1 MYVDEKP
8 TIIKIGDYFKGS
20 GFVGL
25 SGKKDQGKIP
35 QNVSEEKF
43 RESGQLN
50 KVVENKDVLLRL
62 LTMSQYQDD
71 LKKTA
76 PSYETLSYSNVK
88 VSQRKNLGRVDS

>member
-1 MYVDEKP
+1 MYDDGKP
-8 TIIKIGDYFKGS
+8 KIIGIEDYSKGS
-20 GFVGL
+20 GFVEL

-71 LKKTA
+71 LKKNSTII
-76 PSYETLSYSNVK
+76 
-88 VSQRKNLGRVDS
+88 

>member
-1 MYVDEKP
+1 MLMKNLPLLRSE
-8 TIIKIGDYFKGS
+8 IILKDQDLWDYRE
-20 GFVGL
+20 
-25 SGKKDQGKIP
+25 KKDQGKIP

-50 KVVENKDVLLRL
+50 KAVENKDVL